1 MKAITRAKPVNITDC
16 TGGWLKWQDLAQA
29 FDCKS
34 VSEAGSLPD
43 LLWETSLRVKVP
55 TVNQANFEF
64 AIQASPAHFGRTNLQ
79 AEQDERDA
87 GGQLLAR
94 EEAPR
99 GVKLRVEHHRGDGEH
114 EEDEVHDE
122 VCPCSGRQPPFWT
135 LKGPARPYESVI
147 RNRFAVEN
155 AKAA

>member
-29 FDCKS
+29 FDCKP
-34 VSEAGSLPD
+34 VSDAGGLPAI
-43 LLWETSLRVKVP
+43 W
-55 TVNQANFEF
+55 AN
-64 AIQASPAHFGRTNLQ
+64 AARFGRTNLQ
-79 AEQDERDA
+79 AEQDERDP

-99 GVKLRVEHHRGDGEH
+99 GVQLRVEHHRGDGEH